1 MSSSTEPGQHAPILA
16 PFHLALPCYDLEES
30 RKFYSDVLGLSEKRS
45 AINWV
50 DFDFFGHQLSLHLVG
65 GKSGRVESTLI
76 DNDQVPARHFGL
88 ICGKGQWEELRD
100 RVQRQGQRFIIG
112 PKIRFAGRV
121 GEQGTFF
128 ITDPSANY
136 LEFKYFTD
144 TSHGS
149 WY

>member
-1 MSSSTEPGQHAPILA
+1 MR
-16 PFHLALPCYDLEES
+16 PFHLALPAYDLDET
-30 RKFYSDVLGLSEKRS
+30 RRFYADTLGLTQKRS

-65 GKSGRVESTLI
+65 GKLGRAESTLI

-88 ICGKGQWEELRD
+88 ICSKEEWESLRE
-100 RVQRQGQRFIIG
+100 RLSGLKQRFIIG
-112 PKIRFAGRV
+112 PKIRFAGKH

-128 ITDPSANY
+128 LTDPSGNY

-144 TSHGS
+144 TTEGP

>member
-1 MSSSTEPGQHAPILA
+1 MQ
-16 PFHLALPCYDLEES
+16 PFHLALPAYDLDET
-30 RKFYSDVLGLSEKRS
+30 RKFYRDVLGLKEKRS

-50 DFDFFGHQLSLHLVG
+50 DFDFFGHQLSIHLVG
-65 GKSGRVESTLI
+65 GKLGRVESTLI

-88 ICGKGQWEELRD
+88 ISTKDQWEELKERL
-100 RVQRQGQRFIIG
+100 VGNKQKFIIG
-112 PKIRFAGRV
+112 PKIRFAGKL

-128 ITDPSANY
+128 LTDPSGNY

-144 TSHGS
+144 TTQGP

>member
-1 MSSSTEPGQHAPILA
+1 MQ
-16 PFHLALPCYDLEES
+16 PFHLALPVYDLDET
-30 RKFYSDVLGLSEKRS
+30 RKFYAEVLGLAEKRS

-50 DFDFFGHQLSLHLVG
+50 DFDFFGPQLSFHLVG
-65 GKSGRVESTLI
+65 GKQGRVESTLI

-88 ICGKGQWEELRD
+88 ICSKEQWEGIRNRIETHK
-100 RVQRQGQRFIIG
+100 QKFIIG
-112 PKIRFAGRV
+112 PKIRFQGKI

-128 ITDPSANY
+128 ITDPSGNY

-144 TSHGS
+144 TSKGP

>member
-1 MSSSTEPGQHAPILA
+1 MVQ
-16 PFHLALPCYDLEES
+16 PFHLALPAYDLDET
-30 RKFYSDVLGLSEKRS
+30 RKFYSHVLGLKEKRS

-76 DNDQVPARHFGL
+76 DSDQVPARHFGL
-88 ICGKGQWEELRD
+88 ICSKEQWEQIKD
-100 RVQRQGQRFIIG
+100 TVQQSKQRFIIG
-112 PKIRFAGRV
+112 PKIRFAGKH

-128 ITDPSANY
+128 ISDPSGNY

-144 TSHGS
+144 TTQGP

>member
-1 MSSSTEPGQHAPILA
+1 MVQ
-16 PFHLALPCYDLEES
+16 PFHLALPAYDLDET
-30 RKFYSDVLGLSEKRS
+30 RKFYSQVLGLKEKRS

-76 DNDQVPARHFGL
+76 DSDQVPARHFGL
-88 ICGKGQWEELRD
+88 ICLKEQWEQIKET
-100 RVQRQGQRFIIG
+100 VQQSKQRFIIG
-112 PKIRFAGRV
+112 PKIRFAGKH

-128 ITDPSANY
+128 ISDPSGNY

-144 TSHGS
+144 TSQGP

>member
-1 MSSSTEPGQHAPILA
+1 MQ
-16 PFHLALPCYDLEES
+16 PFHLALPVYDLDET
-30 RKFYSDVLGLSEKRS
+30 RKFYATVLGLAEKRS

-50 DFDFFGHQLSLHLVG
+50 DFDFFDHQLSFHLVG
-65 GKSGRVESTLI
+65 GKQGRVESTLI

-88 ICGKGQWEELRD
+88 ICTKEQWEGLRG
-100 RVQRQGQRFIIG
+100 RLEANKQKFIIG
-112 PKIRFAGRV
+112 PKIRFQGKI

-128 ITDPSANY
+128 ITDPSGNY

-144 TSHGS
+144 TTKGQ

>member
-1 MSSSTEPGQHAPILA
+1 MH
-16 PFHLALPCYDLEES
+16 PFHLALPVYDLDET
-30 RKFYSDVLGLSEKRS
+30 RKFYSTVLGLDEKRS

-50 DFDFFGHQLSLHLVG
+50 DFDFFGHQLSFHLVG
-65 GKSGRVESTLI
+65 GKTGRVESTLI

-88 ICGKGQWEELRD
+88 ICSKEDWESLRD
-100 RVQRQGQRFIIG
+100 RLEKHKQKFIIG
-112 PKIRFAGRV
+112 PKIRFQGKN

-128 ITDPSANY
+128 ITDPSGNY

-144 TSHGS
+144 TSRGP

>member
-1 MSSSTEPGQHAPILA
+1 MFA
-16 PFHLALPCYDLEES
+16 FHMALPVYNLEES
-30 RKFYSDVLGLSEKRS
+30 RKFYKEILGLEEKRS

-50 DFDFFGHQLSLHLVG
+50 DFDFFGHQLSLHLIG
-65 GKSGRVESTLI
+65 GKQPRVESTMI

-88 ICGKGQWEELRD
+88 VMNQKSWEELKD
-100 RVQRQGQRFIIG
+100 KLSKLKQKFVIG
-112 PKIRFAGRV
+112 PKVRFAGKI

-128 ITDPSANY
+128 ILDPSSNY

-144 TSHGS
+144 TSKGS

>member
-1 MSSSTEPGQHAPILA
+1 MQ
-16 PFHLALPCYDLEES
+16 PFHLALPVYDLDET
-30 RKFYSDVLGLSEKRS
+30 RQFYAQLLGLEEKRS

-50 DFDFFGHQLSLHLVG
+50 DFDFFGHQLSFHLVG
-65 GKSGRVESTLI
+65 GKLGRVESTLI

-88 ICGKGQWEELRD
+88 ICTKEQWEKLRA
-100 RVQRQGQRFIIG
+100 RLEEHKQKFIIG
-112 PKIRFAGRV
+112 PKIRFQGKV

-128 ITDPSANY
+128 ITDPSGNY

-144 TSHGS
+144 TTKGH